1 VRSVNNKSVF
11 AIVLAAGSASRFG
24 SAKQLA
30 MLNGMPLVG
39 YASRLATQTCGSRSV
54 LVAGHQWRAVA
65 DACTPWAGY
74 LVVNELHQ
82 HGIGSSLAIAVRAI
96 RHAADAVV
104 VMLADQPL
112 ISAAHVNK
120 LIAAW
125 SGDEHEIIASAYAG
139 TRGAPAL
146 FARGCFPRLESLC
159 ADQGARSLFDEPGF
173 KLRAVECE
181 AAAVD
186 IDTIA
191 DLTRLER
198 NAHS

>member
-1 VRSVNNKSVF
+1 
-11 AIVLAAGSASRFG
+11 
-24 SAKQLA
+24 
-30 MLNGMPLVG
+30 
-39 YASRLATQTCGSRSV
+39 
-54 LVAGHQWRAVA
+54 
-65 DACTPWAGY
+65 
-74 LVVNELHQ
+74 
-82 HGIGSSLAIAVRAI
+82 
-96 RHAADAVV
+96 
-104 VMLADQPL
+104 DQPL